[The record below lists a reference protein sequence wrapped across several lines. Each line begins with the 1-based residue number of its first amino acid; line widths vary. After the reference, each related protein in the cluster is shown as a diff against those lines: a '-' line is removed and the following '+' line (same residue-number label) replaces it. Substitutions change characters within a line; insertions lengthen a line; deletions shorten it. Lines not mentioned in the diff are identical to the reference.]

1 MMYNNTFRV
10 RNALEYLFLNLKSRT
25 PYSMKEN
32 TEITKQMIASF
43 LCLFQESKHISR
55 VVKQIKLIIKVPI
68 INSVFLSIST
78 NLLIKLFI

>member
-1 MMYNNTFRV
+1 MYNNIFRV

-25 PYSMKEN
+25 PYSMNEN
-32 TEITKQMIASF
+32 TEITKLIIASF
-43 LCLFQESKHISR
+43 LCSFPESKHISR
-55 VVKQIKLIIKVPI
+55 VVKQIKLIIKVPN